1 MEKLLKLCLLK
12 YSLSQGTWTHT
23 LKITFMASSTN
34 IFYSLH
40 YNLSYS
46 IDLQFTISL
55 ILLSF
60 PSLRP
65 ASCSFQLSST
75 SILYFAFL
83 LSHRHFR
90 PFPLTSEVLSNLLH
104 FCSYPI
110 FAMSILSYPPLI
122 NLPKILFHPIT
133 YMPKS

>member
-1 MEKLLKLCLLK
+1 MDTYSENNFYGLFHK
-12 YSLSQGTWTHT
+12 Y
-23 LKITFMASSTN
+23 
-34 IFYSLH
+34 FYSLH
-40 YNLSYS
+40 YNVSYN

-60 PSLRP
+60 HSLRP
-65 ASCSFQLSST
+65 ASCSFQMSST

-90 PFPLTSEVLSNLLH
+90 PFPLTSEVLPNLLH

-122 NLPKILFHPIT
+122 NLPKILLTCQSPEQLISMYKF
-133 YMPKS
+133 KF